1 MNQSREDI
9 RYMNTQ
15 YHDDAVTF
23 LLAGVTYPNAGYAIT
38 RACSEC
44 CVMEYVRAG
53 RGYIVE
59 GNRRYTVGPGDFY
72 MLPQGYTHI
81 YGADPDEP
89 YEKIWVNASGPLLSH
104 LQKAY
109 GLSRPVEIL
118 HAPVERRMEHL
129 HRVLLAAQP
138 VSRRHEW
145 GALAL
150 HALFLEL
157 NRSRCAGQTVSTAEA
172 VRQALDERL
181 YQRVRLDELAASLYL
196 SRTHMIRL
204 FRQAYH
210 ITPYQYLLKGK
221 LRLAR
226 SLLVDTRLSIRE
238 ISSQLAFTDES
249 YFSKVFRAETGYAP
263 AEYRRLGG
271 PV

>member
-1 MNQSREDI
+1 MPLTHEDI
-9 RYMNTQ
+9 RFMNTQ
-15 YHDDAVTF
+15 YRDDAVTF
-23 LLAGVTYPNAGYAIT
+23 LLAGVTYPSPGYTIA

-44 CVMEYVRAG
+44 CVMEYIRSG

-59 GNRRYTVGPGDFY
+59 GDHRYAVGPGDFY
-72 MLPQGYTHI
+72 MLPQGYPHT
-81 YGADPDEP
+81 YGADPREP
-89 YEKIWVNASGPLLSH
+89 YEKIWVNACGPLLAY

-109 GLSRPVEIL
+109 GLDRPVEIL

-129 HRVLLAAQP
+129 HRVLQSDQP
-138 VSRRHEW
+138 AGRRHEW
-145 GALAL
+145 AVLAL

-157 NRSRCAGQTVSTAEA
+157 SRSRRAYRTTSAAEA
-172 VRQALDERL
+172 IRQALDERL
-181 YQRVRLDELAASLYL
+181 YQRVRLDDLAASLYL

-204 FRQAYH
+204 FRQAYQ

-221 LRLAR
+221 LHLAR

-249 YFSKVFRAETGYAP
+249 YFSKVFKSETGYAP